1 MRIGWLFN
9 NKSSFTLKK
18 TEYVS
23 INCVCFLNFFGCL
36 VFGKALEDSLYIARG
51 LTCLFIY
58 LFILVEVYLVKYVS
72 PLPSF
77 QMFPT
82 SSPLCQVIHIHFGLE
97 HFRMHVQEQRPLL
110 TWWGPHS
117 WLAHLLLYTHTLPIS
132 VCCITAWS
140 ALEQQ
145 GAAVETPPERPH
157 RWLEEKGNLK

>member
-9 NKSSFTLKK
+9 NKSSFTLKRK
-18 TEYVS
+18 TVRKYK
-23 INCVCFLNFFGCL
+23 LCL
-36 VFGKALEDSLYIARG
+36 FSEHFWLSGVRESPRRQSAYLKRPY
-51 LTCLFIY
+51 LFIY
-58 LFILVEVYLVKYVS
+58 LFILVEVYLVKYIS
-72 PLPSF
+72 PLQCF

-82 SSPLCQVIHIHFGLE
+82 SLPLCQVIHIHFGLE